1 MKHRFE
7 EPTRVYDSFAR
18 VVIERSYDLDL
29 IQSVVRFI
37 DELAE
42 RNDPLIKDVL
52 ISSLLADSFSTLE
65 VRATPLGELSNRR
78 LEMCVVAVVPRGLR
92 HRPFPRRRAV
102 FS

>member
-1 MKHRFE
+1 MRDLVCPDEHCFE

-42 RNDPLIKDVL
+42 RNDPVK
-52 ISSLLADSFSTLE
+52 
-65 VRATPLGELSNRR
+65 
-78 LEMCVVAVVPRGLR
+78 LR
-92 HRPFPRRRAV
+92 M
-102 FS
+102 S

>member
-42 RNDPLIKDVL
+42 SNDPLIKDVL
-52 ISSLLADSFSTLE
+52 ISSLLEGIAENEQLARMISRIISPQSRSLLHHVE
-65 VRATPLGELSNRR
+65 SNFYGR
-78 LEMCVVAVVPRGLR
+78 EPRG
-92 HRPFPRRRAV
+92 
-102 FS
+102 